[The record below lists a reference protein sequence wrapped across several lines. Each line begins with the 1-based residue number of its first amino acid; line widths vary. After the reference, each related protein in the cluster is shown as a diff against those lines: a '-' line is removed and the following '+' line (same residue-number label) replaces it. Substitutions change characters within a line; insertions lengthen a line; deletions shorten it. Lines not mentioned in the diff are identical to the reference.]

1 MNIELKPCPFCGGR
15 PAIEDVTWEFELIG
29 ANKQKKSWWV
39 VECSDCHARTQPYS
53 IQEKAVEAWQK
64 RNDSLLVLKI
74 KDFKKVDIE
83 RAKRVSEQIKET
95 VERNAREQR
104 SEEAYVV
111 DIRDLKKA
119 IVDNP
124 YDPSKEIAGYLRY
137 LRYNTPRYE
146 EGESR

>member
-1 MNIELKPCPFCGGR
+1 MADILRECPFCGGR

-29 ANKQKKSWWV
+29 ANKPKKSWWV
-39 VECSDCHARTQPYS
+39 VECWDCHARTQPMS
-53 IQEKAVEAWQK
+53 IQHKAVELWNRRK
-64 RNDSLLVLKI
+64 
-74 KDFKKVDIE
+74 
-83 RAKRVSEQIKET
+83 
-95 VERNAREQR
+95 AREQR

-137 LRYNTPRYE
+137 LRYNTPRYG
-146 EGESR
+146 EGDKADE